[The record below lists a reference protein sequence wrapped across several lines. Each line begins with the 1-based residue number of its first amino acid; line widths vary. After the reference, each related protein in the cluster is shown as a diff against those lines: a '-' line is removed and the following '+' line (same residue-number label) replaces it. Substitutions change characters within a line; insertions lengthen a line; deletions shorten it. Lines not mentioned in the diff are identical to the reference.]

1 MAGKD
6 TVSHFTFGRMLLRIC
21 AAGICAMAV
30 IVMAGWL
37 IQDVRLVQIDPSF
50 EPMKFNTALFFLL
63 CGLSMAAITFA
74 VDKVAAGAACICLG
88 LAGLTLSQYVFGTD
102 IGIDTLFGTPFVQ
115 KRSLFPGRMS
125 PNTASGF
132 VLASFALFCL
142 SAKWPTRDRIRSFLV
157 SLAGSLVIALGAAP
171 FLGYVTGTQDAY
183 TWGFMVGMA
192 FHTSVAFMVMGGCI
206 IALGVGRR
214 PYLPAWA
221 PVPVFVM
228 LAGLTLSM
236 WQAAHNNDVR
246 QLRRLVESSAASIA
260 NDTEATLK
268 SVYLGINRFRDRW
281 NMQGGISKE
290 MWEADAANYLRD
302 VPILLSL
309 SLAGADEKIQW
320 ALPAEFQPVSQGF
333 DMLSEPKRAGV
344 VTLARETRLSQKTSI
359 LDLRVGGKGWLYVA
373 PLFVNDKYD
382 GALIAGFRIDKL
394 FEEML
399 AEGSVNKDFFLA
411 IYEGERLIYANADT
425 PPAGD
430 LRVERELDAA
440 SGAWRLVM
448 APGAET
454 VFTTSRLSPIVLGVG
469 LLISVLASLTVWL
482 AIRGGQ
488 ARDEAQRANRAKGD
502 FLANMSHEIRTP
514 MNGVIGMSHL
524 LLATEL
530 DARQRHY
537 AETVTRSA
545 DALLEII
552 NDVLDFSKIE
562 AGKLTLETI
571 PFDLQAL
578 CEEVS
583 EIMALRTQEKQVE
596 FFLRYRP
603 GVPAHVTGDPGRVRQ
618 VLFNLCSNAVKF
630 TEKGHVV
637 LDVSPEQGAPDGSIR
652 LKFSVSDTGIGIDP
666 AKRDLIFSMFDQA
679 DTSTTRRYGGTGLGL
694 AITQQLVTMM
704 GGTVDF
710 DSTPDKGSD
719 FYFTLTCP
727 VVPGESVAGQ
737 TAVTLAGLGIRVLIV
752 DDNRISREIL
762 GEALTTA
769 GAAFS
774 AAASGEEG
782 MAMLRAA
789 AAENNPYHFILMDYV
804 MPVENGIQLAR
815 RMQADPAY
823 NGARTILITSQPSQG
838 DAEEVYQAGIIGYLI
853 KPIRPSELMV
863 MIAYLWDLKGRRP
876 LDRVV
881 TRYTMQQGQSVA
893 VMSARY
899 DGATALVAE
908 DNPVNQQVV
917 TAMLEE
923 YGIRVVVADDGMQ
936 AIKAVQSAKFDIIF
950 MDCQMPE
957 MDGYDATRQL
967 RAQGVQTPVVALTA
981 RVQQKERDKCVESG
995 MNDYISKPIGQ
1006 RELDRALARWLN
1018 MSSGMM
1024 GR

>member
-1 MAGKD
+1 MAKTD
-6 TVSHFTFGRMLLRIC
+6 TVSQIGLSRTLLRTC
-21 AAGICAMAV
+21 AAVI
-30 IVMAGWL
+30 IVMAVTVITGWL
-37 IQDVRLVQIDPSF
+37 VHEVRLVQIDPSF
-50 EPMKFNTALFFLL
+50 EPMKFNTALLFLL
-63 CGLSMAAITFA
+63 CGLSLAAITS
-74 VDKVAAGAACICLG
+74 AADRLAAALALLCLCFS
-88 LAGLTLSQYVFGTD
+88 GLTLSQYVFAVD
-102 IGIDTLFGTPFVQ
+102 WGIDQLFGTPFVQ
-115 KRSLFPGRMS
+115 KRSIFPGRMS

-132 VLASFALFCL
+132 MMTAFALFCL
-142 SAKWPTRDRIRSFLV
+142 AAKWPGRDRIRFFLV
-157 SLAGSLVIALGAAP
+157 ALMGSLVIALSAAP
-171 FLGYVTGTQDAY
+171 FVGYVTGTQDAY

-192 FHTSVAFMVMGGCI
+192 FHTSIAFIMLGSCLLTMGI
-206 IALGVGRR
+206 GRR

-221 PVPVFVM
+221 PVPVFIM
-228 LAGLTLSM
+228 LAGMTLSM
-236 WQAAHNNDVR
+236 WQATHNNDMR
-246 QLRRLVESSAASIA
+246 QLRRLVDASAASITH
-260 NDTEATLK
+260 DTEETMEAI
-268 SVYLGINRFRDRW
+268 YLAVDRFRDRW
-281 NMQGGISKE
+281 NVQGG
-290 MWEADAANYLRD
+290 MQQALWEADAANYLKD
-302 VPILLSL
+302 VPTFLSL
-309 SLAGADEKIQW
+309 SVAGPDEKIRW
-320 ALPAEFQPVSQGF
+320 VLPEGFRTVAQGY
-333 DMLSEPKRAGV
+333 DMRAEPKRAAV
-344 VTLARETRLSQKTSI
+344 IALARETRVAQKTDI
-359 LDLRVGGKGWLYVA
+359 LELRVGGSGWLYVA
-373 PLFVNDKYD
+373 PLFVHGEYD
-382 GALIAGFRIDKL
+382 GALIAGFRIDRL
-394 FEEML
+394 FEQML
-399 AEGSVNKDFFLA
+399 TEGHVNEDFALA
-411 IYEGERLIYANADT
+411 VYEGDRLIYVNADAN
-425 PPAGD
+425 PAGEF
-430 LRVERELDAA
+430 RVERELKVAA
-440 SGAWRLVM
+440 KAWRLVL
-448 APGAET
+448 APREGT
-454 VFTTSRLSPIVLGVG
+454 VFSASRLSPIVLSVG
-469 LLISVLASLTVWL
+469 LFISVLAALTVWL

-514 MNGVIGMSHL
+514 MNGIIGMSHL

-583 EIMALRTQEKQVE
+583 EIMSLRTQEKRVE

-603 GVPAHVTGDPGRVRQ
+603 GVPAHVAGDPGRVRQ

-637 LDVSPEQGAPDGSIR
+637 LEVSPEQGAPEGSIR

-666 AKRDLIFSMFDQA
+666 SKRELIFSMFDQA

-694 AITQQLVTMM
+694 AITQQLVAMM

-710 DSTPDKGSD
+710 DSTPGKGSD
-719 FYFTLTCP
+719 FHFTLTCP
-727 VVPGESVAGQ
+727 VVPGASSAGAA
-737 TAVTLAGLGIRVLIV
+737 AVTLAGQGIRVLIV

-762 GEALTTA
+762 GEALTAA

-782 MAMLRAA
+782 MAMLHAA
-789 AAENNPYHFILMDYV
+789 AAGNNPYHFILMDYV

-863 MIAYLWDLKGRRP
+863 MIAYLWELKGRRP

-923 YGIRVVVADDGMQ
+923 YGIRVVVADDGVQ
-936 AIKAVQSAKFDIIF
+936 ALKAVQTATFDIIF

-957 MDGYDATRQL
+957 MDGYEATRQM

-1018 MSSGMM
+1018 MTSGVM